1 MGPGTRLPSLGQ
13 ISFDDMHRMYLRQTK
28 SLIEGGVDLLIIETC
43 QDLLQVKAALLGVF
57 DALREKG
64 ADLPV
69 MVSVTVESTGSMLMG
84 TDLSAVCTVL
94 SGYPVHS
101 VGLNCATGP
110 DMMFGPVKTISENW
124 NGDISCIPNAGLPE
138 NIGGKTVYSMTPEK
152 LAVIA
157 GELMDKYPVNILG
170 GCCGTT
176 PAHIKALRGM
186 INGKKRREPVRKP
199 YTGVCASLYSSMPLS
214 QNPAPS
220 LIGERANSN
229 GSKAF
234 RELLLAGDADGML
247 SVARNQEGEGEG
259 AHFIDACV
267 AYAGR
272 NEAHDMGSFIFELN
286 KTLTVPIVI
295 DSTEPPV
302 IEKALKLCGGK
313 PVINSVNFE
322 DGGEKLHIILK
333 MIKRFPAASIAL
345 TIDEKGMAMTAA
357 EKFAIAER
365 LYNTWSGEYGLPP
378 EDIIIDPLTFSI
390 GSGDETLTMAAVETL
405 NAIRMIKERLKGAKT
420 VLGLSNVSFGLSA
433 QSRPVL
439 NSVLLHEAVKAGLDM
454 AIVHAGKILP
464 PAMIDD
470 EDMRLS
476 LDLIHGKEG
485 ALTAFINRFQGR
497 EDVRDDSSGA
507 DLSPSERVGRMILR
521 GEKKGLKEV
530 LDALMAE
537 RKPIDIINNL
547 MLPAMQEVGELFGSG
562 KMLLPF
568 VLQSAEVM
576 KEGVKILE
584 PFMEKNETESKGK
597 IVLATVKGDVHDIGK
612 NLVDIILSNN
622 GFTVYNLGI
631 KVPVEEMIRK
641 AVEVGADAIGMSGLL
656 VKSTV
661 IMKENIEELKKHGLE
676 KKILLGGAALTEG
689 FVANECDTI
698 MPGNVFYCRDA
709 FDALKVLDGRA
720 EANKTPK
727 PPRAKAS
734 FDAVEEQA
742 EPITFGEIPSVPFYG
757 SKIVFDIDPA
767 GPEKYLNKTT
777 LFTNRWSYKKKG
789 LTEEEFDRLIMET
802 ALPEY
807 REIYDNAIAKGLL
820 NPVVS
825 YGYFPCHADGDYLVI
840 YDADKKTEKTRFL
853 LPRQTKGAK
862 LCLADYFL
870 PKEKGFDVVG
880 LSLVTI
886 GKKPEEFSAKL
897 YAAGD
902 YKKYFMYHG
911 LFTEFTEALAE
922 YWHKVMRKEMGIDGA
937 DAKTPDGIISMKYQ
951 GRRYSFGY
959 PACPDL
965 DGNAVIADMLSADML
980 GIHVTENGEMVPE
993 FTTSAIVVHNRHAK
1007 YFVIK

>member
-1 MGPGTRLPSLGQ
+1 
-13 ISFDDMHRMYLRQTK
+13 
-28 SLIEGGVDLLIIETC
+28 
-43 QDLLQVKAALLGVF
+43 
-57 DALREKG
+57 
-64 ADLPV
+64 
-69 MVSVTVESTGSMLMG
+69 
-84 TDLSAVCTVL
+84 
-94 SGYPVHS
+94 
-101 VGLNCATGP
+101 
-110 DMMFGPVKTISENW
+110 
-124 NGDISCIPNAGLPE
+124 
-138 NIGGKTVYSMTPEK
+138 MT
-152 LAVIA
+152 L
-157 GELMDKYPVNILG
+157 
-170 GCCGTT
+170 
-176 PAHIKALRGM
+176 
-186 INGKKRREPVRKP
+186 
-199 YTGVCASLYSSMPLS
+199 
-214 QNPAPS
+214 
-220 LIGERANSN
+220 
-229 GSKAF
+229 
-234 RELLLAGDADGML
+234 
-247 SVARNQEGEGEG
+247 
-259 AHFIDACV
+259 
-267 AYAGR
+267 
-272 NEAHDMGSFIFELN
+272 GSFIFELN

-439 NSVLLHEAVKAGLDM
+439 NSVFLHEAVKAGLDM

-720 EANKTPK
+720 EAKKAPK
-727 PPRAKAS
+727 PARAKAS
-734 FDAVEEQA
+734 FDSVEEQA

-767 GPEKYLNKTT
+767 GPEKHLNKTT

-807 REIYDNAIAKGLL
+807 REIYGNAIAKGLL

-853 LPRQTKGAK
+853 LPRQTKG
-862 LCLADYFL
+862 
-870 PKEKGFDVVG
+870 
-880 LSLVTI
+880 
-886 GKKPEEFSAKL
+886 
-897 YAAGD
+897 
-902 YKKYFMYHG
+902 
-911 LFTEFTEALAE
+911 
-922 YWHKVMRKEMGIDGA
+922 
-937 DAKTPDGIISMKYQ
+937 
-951 GRRYSFGY
+951 
-959 PACPDL
+959 
-965 DGNAVIADMLSADML
+965 
-980 GIHVTENGEMVPE
+980 
-993 FTTSAIVVHNRHAK
+993 
-1007 YFVIK
+1007 